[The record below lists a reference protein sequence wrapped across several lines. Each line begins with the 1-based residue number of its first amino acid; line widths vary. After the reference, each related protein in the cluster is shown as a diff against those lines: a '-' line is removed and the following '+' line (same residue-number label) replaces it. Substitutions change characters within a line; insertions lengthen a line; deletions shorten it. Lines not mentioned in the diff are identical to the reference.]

1 MKNLVKGLLTG
12 AVIIILVTAGYAS
25 AGQNNSPGIPK
36 EAAKKAIEHQTKG
49 NILEDDGK
57 LNDAITEYKESLKYN
72 PEDVNTLFNL
82 GVVYLKANSAK
93 EAAAVFEKLTKAAP
107 GDAEAYNL
115 LGIAYRGAGREAD
128 AKKAWGKS
136 LAINPNQPNVKK
148 MMQYNIAQRQ

>member
-72 PEDVNTLFNL
+72 PEDEIM
-82 GVVYLKANSAK
+82 KK
-93 EAAAVFEKLTKAAP
+93 EAILKFYQTSFHPK
-107 GDAEAYNL
+107 
-115 LGIAYRGAGREAD
+115 
-128 AKKAWGKS
+128 
-136 LAINPNQPNVKK
+136 
-148 MMQYNIAQRQ
+148 